1 MTALKRSLLI
11 LAAALLVVGG
21 TLAWNQLADSTPTSQ
36 AERQPPTGERFSA
49 SDAPAAFT
57 GRAEEHTASDLAT
70 LGALFK
76 NVGVVTALTVAV
88 AAVTTVW
95 DLARKWNQRGAPPVS
110 A

>member
-1 MTALKRSLLI
+1 MTTLKRLLII
-11 LAAALLVVGG
+11 LAAVLLVVGG
-21 TLAWNQLADSTPTSQ
+21 TLAWNQLAGGSATSQ
-36 AERQPPTGERFSA
+36 AERQPPVGERFSA
-49 SDAPAAFT
+49 TDAPAAFS
-57 GRAEEHTASDLAT
+57 GRAEEHAASGLAT

-95 DLARKWNQRGAPPVS
+95 DLARKWNQRGAPRT

>member
-1 MTALKRSLLI
+1 MTTLKHLLII
-11 LAAALLVVGG
+11 LAAALLVVAG
-21 TLAWNQLADSTPTSQ
+21 TLAWNQLAGDTTASQ
-36 AERQPPTGERFSA
+36 PERQPPTGERFSA
-49 SDAPAAFT
+49 GDAPAAFS
-57 GRAEEHTASDLAT
+57 GHAEEGASGGLAA

-95 DLARKWNQRGAPPVS
+95 DLARKWNQRGAPRT